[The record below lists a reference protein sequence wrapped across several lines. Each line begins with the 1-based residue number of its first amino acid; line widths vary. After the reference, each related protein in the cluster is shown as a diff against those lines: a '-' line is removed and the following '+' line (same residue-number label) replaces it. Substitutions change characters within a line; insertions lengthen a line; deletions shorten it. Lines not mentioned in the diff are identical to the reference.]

1 MKFKDAFTYL
11 KNGQDIK
18 LPEWDGFWR
27 WNSISKTIIM
37 HLKTGELLDIKESP
51 DMDFTLSFMFR
62 DDWVL
67 IDKDG

>member
-11 KNGQDIK
+11 KNGNAIK
-18 LPEWDGFWR
+18 LPEWVGSWQWDVKR
-27 WNSISKTIIM
+27 KTIIM
-37 HLKTGELLDIKESP
+37 HLKTGELLDIKDSP